1 MIHVFIKQTSN
12 EYTQT
17 IHRGRSSLDLSP
29 NSHNLLKG
37 RIMKKDLGS
46 SRVTSAQPF
55 NSPDLISNSP
65 YCLTYSSCDVDLE
78 NLVVDRLII
87 T

>member
-29 NSHNLLKG
+29 NSHNLLTRG
-37 RIMKKDLGS
+37 ESSKKILGFQGLLVLNPLTPK
-46 SRVTSAQPF
+46 VTLVIL
-55 NSPDLISNSP
+55 LI
-65 YCLTYSSCDVDLE
+65 V
-78 NLVVDRLII
+78 
-87 T
+87 

>member
-29 NSHNLLKG
+29 NSHNLLTRG
-37 RIMKKDLGS
+37 ESSKKILG
-46 SRVTSAQPF
+46 VQGLLVLNPLAPK
-55 NSPDLISNSP
+55 ISLVIL
-65 YCLTYSSCDVDLE
+65 LTV
-78 NLVVDRLII
+78 
-87 T
+87 

>member
-29 NSHNLLKG
+29 NSHNLLTRG
-37 RIMKKDLGS
+37 ESSKKILGFQGLL
-46 SRVTSAQPF
+46 VLNPLTPKITLVIL
-55 NSPDLISNSP
+55 LI
-65 YCLTYSSCDVDLE
+65 V
-78 NLVVDRLII
+78 
-87 T
+87 

>member
-29 NSHNLLKG
+29 NSHNLLTRGESSKK
-37 RIMKKDLGS
+37 IMGVQGLL
-46 SRVTSAQPF
+46 VLNPF
-55 NSPDLISNSP
+55 TYLLDIVLILFGEILSWS
-65 YCLTYSSCDVDLE
+65 LMGVKVL
-78 NLVVDRLII
+78 R
-87 T
+87 

>member
-29 NSHNLLKG
+29 NSHNLLTRG
-37 RIMKKDLGS
+37 ESSKKILG
-46 SRVTSAQPF
+46 VQGLLVL
-55 NSPDLISNSP
+55 SPLTPKISLVIL
-65 YCLTYSSCDVDLE
+65 LTV
-78 NLVVDRLII
+78 
-87 T
+87 

>member
-29 NSHNLLKG
+29 NSHNLLTRG
-37 RIMKKDLGS
+37 ESSKKILGFQGLL
-46 SRVTSAQPF
+46 VLNP
-55 NSPDLISNSP
+55 
-65 YCLTYSSCDVDLE
+65 LTPKIT
-78 NLVVDRLII
+78 LVILLTV
-87 T
+87 